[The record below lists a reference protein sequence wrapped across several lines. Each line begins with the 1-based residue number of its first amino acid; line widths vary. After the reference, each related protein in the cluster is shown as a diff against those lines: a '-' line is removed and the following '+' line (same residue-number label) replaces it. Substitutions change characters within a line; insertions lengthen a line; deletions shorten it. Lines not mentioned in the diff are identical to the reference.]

1 MQELANSHSMRNK
14 ILSLMTQ
21 NGLEDDCYLEMLD
34 YTIDLFESQGLG
46 TEYYGYH
53 NINHE
58 LEVTYVSLL
67 TINQEKIKLTEEDK
81 KYLYVAALFHDF
93 DPQKNV
99 DKPHEESVLKFI
111 STDKKLQKS
120 LTFAKIDL
128 EIIKV
133 LILRTT
139 YPWSGQIR
147 KDAEIE
153 IKKCFERSDI
163 TKNNQETQKHLME
176 LGRYLS
182 VVDRISG
189 YLLGDFTKAMEM
201 AKMNAHALAWRPSV
215 IIRSAVAYFE
225 EILNKETSMSKAIL
239 KALPKEMRK
248 NFFDTVLSFMR
259 IRQQEVSI
267 QADYA
272 YENLKLIPIIENQRQ
287 HENQEFV
294 QTLFDIFLELPK
306 PLQFGK
312 EDFKKSI
319 EDPETIINTLR
330 LNDPN
335 GEIVGFSKGGPLEK
349 YQLREEIRD
358 ENFGLKNTIF
368 LEPLALK
375 MGYWGLRGGSEMRH
389 MFIMQAHSMKYKYL
403 TSFALRDVIKAR
415 IDKEQAEFVTLFDP
429 ERWDY
434 YRVKL

>member
-1 MQELANSHSMRNK
+1 
-14 ILSLMTQ
+14 MTQ
-21 NGLEDDCYLEMLD
+21 NGLEDDCYVEMLD

-53 NINHE
+53 NIYHE

-67 TINQEKIKLTEEDK
+67 AINQEKIQFTEEDK

-93 DPQKNV
+93 DPEKSV
-99 DKPHEESVLKFI
+99 DKPHEKSVLKFI
-111 STDKKLQKS
+111 SMDKKLRK
-120 LTFAKIDL
+120 LLITAEIDL

-139 YPWSGQIR
+139 YPWSGEV
-147 KDAEIE
+147 KNDAEEE
-153 IKKCFERSDI
+153 IKQCFEKSEI
-163 TKNNQETQKHLME
+163 TRKNLGLQQHIME
-176 LGRYLS
+176 IGEYLS
-182 VVDRISG
+182 IIDRISG
-189 YLLGDFTKAMEM
+189 YVLGDFTKAMEM

-215 IIRSAVAYFE
+215 IIRAAVAYFE
-225 EILNKETSMSKAIL
+225 EILNKEMVMSKSIL

-272 YENLKLIPIIENQRQ
+272 YENLKLIPTIENQRQ
-287 HENQEFV
+287 HEDQEFV

-312 EDFKKSI
+312 ENFKESI

-330 LNDPN
+330 LNNPN

-389 MFIMQAHSMKYKYL
+389 MFILQAHSMKYKYL
-403 TSFALRDVIKAR
+403 TSFALRDVIKSR
-415 IDKEQAEFVTLFDP
+415 IDKEEAEFVTLFDP

-434 YRVKL
+434 YRIKL